1 MSRICSV
8 NADVAYLFHPLGLFF
23 TDKVSQY
30 RQQTCVLEHPPGVLV
45 HFDISEG
52 QANDRLSRVLEEYR
66 N

>member
-1 MSRICSV
+1 MSRIYSV
-8 NADVAYLFHPLGLFF
+8 NAGVAYLFHPLGLFF

-30 RQQTCVLEHPPGVLV
+30 PAANVRVGAPAGVLV

-52 QANDRLSRVLEEYR
+52 QENDRLSRVLEEYR